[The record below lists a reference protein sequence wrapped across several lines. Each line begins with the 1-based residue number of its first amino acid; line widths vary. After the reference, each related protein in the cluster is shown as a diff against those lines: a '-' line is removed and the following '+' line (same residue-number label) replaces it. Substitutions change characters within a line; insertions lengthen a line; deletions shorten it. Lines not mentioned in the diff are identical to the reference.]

1 MGGAIVSP
9 LRPTARRCSRLFVAA
24 FTIPVLEGPGCRMR
38 EPSVSTSPGRPCF
51 PSFIGAISMLCVS
64 LVNASA
70 PAAAETVG
78 RGGCEA
84 ISDAHAYNSCLAN
97 QGPRARMPAGASVVS
112 AVDIAQEDM
121 IDSEKTEPL
130 AARRSNTSA
139 ARKRP
144 NSNYLNLQD
153 GPSSRSRQAIR
164 IPRY

>member
-1 MGGAIVSP
+1 
-9 LRPTARRCSRLFVAA
+9 
-24 FTIPVLEGPGCRMR
+24 MR
-38 EPSVSTSPGRPCF
+38 EPSVSTSLGRRF
-51 PSFIGAISMLCVS
+51 FLSFVGAVSMLCVS

-70 PAAAETVG
+70 PAAAETAG

-97 QGPRARMPAGASVVS
+97 KGPRARVPAGASVRA

-121 IDSEKTEPL
+121 IDSETTEPV
-130 AARRSNTSA
+130 ATRRTNASA